1 MKTGNNNE
9 NLFCQYCPC
18 TWCDGNKE
26 GNEKETGY
34 AFIPDPDHCKKEF
47 EKEKELTYDLFLQSI
62 FALCGSDI
70 NTDWY
75 RWLDKPEDA
84 ILKGKDNL
92 NDMDRNENLKNIE
105 KNVESVT
112 GKNAD

>member
-1 MKTGNNNE
+1 MEENNKD
-9 NLFCQYCPC
+9 LFCQFCPC
-18 TWCDGNKE
+18 TWCDGNKK
-26 GNEKETGY
+26 GNKETTGY
-34 AFIPDPDHCKKEF
+34 EFIPDPDHCKKEF

-112 GKNAD
+112 SKNAD

>member
-26 GNEKETGY
+26 GN
-34 AFIPDPDHCKKEF
+34 

-84 ILKGKDNL
+84 ILKGKDDL

-112 GKNAD
+112 SKNAD